1 MLACDI
7 CDIICDSNVDYIN
20 CRIISILCDKE
31 MHSLACCAQLCASNR
46 VMVLTAQRRIG
57 CCCLPFV
64 SSCSSGSEIHIFHR
78 FRIKSDTLRDSYHVS
93 HLLHCCGPPI
103 FLAIR
108 LERACSISFGNVQAS
123 VHCMVGESPPVEIK
137 SVENHDDIS
146 IHQESWQTQEKNP
159 ENACKYC
166 HLLSW

>member
-1 MLACDI
+1 MSIYCKHKRLMLACDI

-31 MHSLACCAQLCASNR
+31 MHSLACCAQLCASER

-57 CCCLPFV
+57 CCCLSFV
-64 SSCSSGSEIHIFHR
+64 SSCSSGSEIHIFHL

-123 VHCMVGESPPVEIK
+123 VHCVVGESLPVEIK

-146 IHQESWQTQEKNP
+146 IHQEGLQG
-159 ENACKYC
+159 
-166 HLLSW
+166 LLGQPL